1 MVAKKE
7 DVVVDEAAEA
17 AKAEQQALARKA
29 YGQATTRLREQF
41 KEDFNY
47 LLTEE
52 YAKLGVTVRRRR
64 TAEEQEQA
72 KAEEQA
78 ERAAKKEAKRQAKIA
93 KMEAE
98 LEALRASTD
107 PSASY
112 DELALQDALTSIT
125 TADQPA

>member
-1 MVAKKE
+1 MVEKK
-7 DVVVDEAAEA
+7 DASDTIAEA
-17 AKAEQQALARKA
+17 MEKSEQQALARKA

-72 KAEEQA
+72 KVEEQA

-98 LEALRASTD
+98 LEALKASTD